1 MSSHDQNRR
10 EAHVSINVSAAV
22 SQHERTPKITGRN
35 SSRTTAADRPIRGR
49 TGLGAGPAWQELPV
63 ETQSAVTNLMARLLL
78 EHNQESRAGSATEAG
93 HDL

>member
-1 MSSHDQNRR
+1 MSASTSVPLSVSTSGHRR
-10 EAHVSINVSAAV
+10 
-22 SQHERTPKITGRN
+22 SQAGTRVAQPQQIDLFGDER
-35 SSRTTAADRPIRGR
+35 A
-49 TGLGAGPAWQELPV
+49 LVAGPAWQELPV